1 MRSRPRLGLEPAQ
14 LAGPLAA
21 LEVEGFAMRG
31 RFTPSA
37 QSEEWCERRLLAR
50 IHQYTVKRLR
60 AEIEPV
66 AARDYLRFLCG
77 WQRATPDARME
88 GADALDNIVAQLE
101 GFEAPAIAWETEILP
116 LRLAGYEP
124 AWLDDLCLAG
134 RATWAR
140 LRQRNKAAGEGRAAP
155 VRTTPITLLV
165 RRNAALWVALS
176 GTAEGAAPGPRAQQ
190 VLDFIRH
197 NGASFFDEI
206 MSGAGLLR
214 TQVEEALA
222 ELVALGLVSSDSFA
236 GLRAL
241 LVPSS
246 ERRPVAFA
254 RRRRRTVSFGMED
267 AGRWALGAGARA
279 AASTNTSDG
288 RGRARRSHAARP
300 LRRCVLAAA

>member
-1 MRSRPRLGLEPAQ
+1 MPDEALTEIVRGRLEGSGPVAQDALAACLGLAPSE
-14 LAGPLAA
+14 LASPLAA
-21 LEVEGFAMRG
+21 LEVEGFALRG

-77 WQRATPDARME
+77 WRRATPDARME

-190 VLDFIRH
+190 VSI
-197 NGASFFDEI
+197 
-206 MSGAGLLR
+206 
-214 TQVEEALA
+214 
-222 ELVALGLVSSDSFA
+222 SFA
-236 GLRAL
+236 TTAHRFSTRSCRA
-241 LVPSS
+241 P
-246 ERRPVAFA
+246 
-254 RRRRRTVSFGMED
+254 D
-267 AGRWALGAGARA
+267 AC
-279 AASTNTSDG
+279 
-288 RGRARRSHAARP
+288 ARRSRKPWPTRRLGARQLGQ
-300 LRRCVLAAA
+300 LRRSARIASAFVRAKAGYLAVGGGAP